1 MPKTMTFLWRHYGW
15 WRANFHLI
23 TSPGILYLNS
33 HYDHGINDTFH
44 TSPLDPHFSPVTQDL
59 SPLVTFYLP
68 LVHFLYLL
76 SMTILVTIYP

>member
-1 MPKTMTFLWRHYGW
+1 METLWVVESYY
-15 WRANFHLI
+15 FHLI
-23 TSPGILYLNS
+23 TFSGILYLNS

-44 TSPLDPHFSPVTQDL
+44 TSPLNPHFSPVTQDLSPVTQDL

-76 SMTILVTIYP
+76 SMTILVTIYR